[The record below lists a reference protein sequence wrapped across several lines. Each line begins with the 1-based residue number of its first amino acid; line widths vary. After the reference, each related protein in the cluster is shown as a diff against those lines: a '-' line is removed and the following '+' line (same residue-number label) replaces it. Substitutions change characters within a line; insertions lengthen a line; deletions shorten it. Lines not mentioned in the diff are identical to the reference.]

1 MAYKDTMFRSLFNN
15 EKSLLELYNALHGTS
30 HSEWD
35 TEIII
40 NTLDETL
47 VSRRRNDISF
57 TLNGRLVVML
67 EHQSSV
73 NENMPFRF
81 LQSISRIF
89 ENGIPNK
96 KAIYGTK
103 LIKLPRPEFI
113 ALINAPGRF
122 PDRKALRLSDAF
134 MDVPGFGETR
144 LELEVMVYNINEGQ
158 NPEILARCAV
168 LKEYAYFVAR
178 VRYHIDA
185 EKRIRGTAS
194 EAKVIRAAIRKAVQD
209 CKAKGYLLDYW
220 SKMTEEEM
228 GMFEGEWDQDTAL
241 EVRWEE
247 GWEEGLERGLER
259 GMEEGRDEVLA
270 LLKSGRSPEEIIREF
285 DTKTV
290 TARPAPTVSGAGLS
304 H

>member
-30 HSEWD
+30 HSERD

-47 VSRRRNDISF
+47 VSRRKNDISF
-57 TLNGRLVVML
+57 MLNGRLVVML

-89 ENGIPNK
+89 ENCIPNK

-103 LIKLPRPEFI
+103 LIKFPRPEFI

-122 PDRKALRLSDAF
+122 PDRKTLRLSDSF
-134 MDVPGFGETR
+134 MYTPGFEEVR

-158 NPEILARCAV
+158 NPGILAHSAT

-178 VRYHIDA
+178 VRWHIEA
-185 EKRIRGTAS
+185 EKRRLGTTS

-209 CKAKGYLLDYW
+209 CKAKGYLMDYW
-220 SKMTEEEM
+220 EKMTEEDM
-228 GMFEGEWDQDTAL
+228 SIFEGEWDQDTAL

-247 GWEEGLERGLER
+247 GIEEGIEKGIEK
-259 GMEEGRDEVLA
+259 RDRQLLA
-270 LLKSGRSPEEIIREF
+270 LIEQGYTVEDLKRELS
-285 DTKTV
+285 
-290 TARPAPTVSGAGLS
+290 ARA
-304 H
+304 

>member
-15 EKSLLELYNALHGTS
+15 EKSLLELYNALHDTS
-30 HSEWD
+30 LSERD

-57 TLNGRLVVML
+57 TLNGKLVVML
-67 EHQSSV
+67 EHQSSI

-89 ENGIPNK
+89 ENGIPDK
-96 KAIYGTK
+96 KAVYRTK
-103 LIKLPRPEFI
+103 LIKFPRPEFI

-122 PDRKALRLSDAF
+122 PDRKTLRLSDSF
-134 MDVPGFGETR
+134 MDTPGFEEVR

-158 NPEILARCAV
+158 NPEILARSAM

-178 VRYHIDA
+178 ARRHIEA
-185 EKRIRGTAS
+185 EKRRLGTTS
-194 EAKVIRAAIRKAVQD
+194 EAKVIRAAIRNAVRD

-220 SKMTEEEM
+220 EKMTEEDM
-228 GMFEGEWDQDTAL
+228 SVFDIEWDHDTAL

-247 GWEEGLERGLER
+247 GWEDGR
-259 GMEEGRDEVLA
+259 EEGREEGIEEGIEKRDRQLLA
-270 LLKSGRSPEEIIREF
+270 L
-285 DTKTV
+285 
-290 TARPAPTVSGAGLS
+290 
-304 H
+304 

>member
-30 HSEWD
+30 HSERD

-57 TLNGRLVVML
+57 TLNGKLVVML

-89 ENGIPNK
+89 ENGIPDR
-96 KAIYGTK
+96 KAVYRTK
-103 LIKLPRPEFI
+103 LIKFPRPEFI

-122 PDRKALRLSDAF
+122 PDRKTLRLSDSF
-134 MDVPGFGETR
+134 MDTPGFEEIR
-144 LELEVMVYNINEGQ
+144 LELEVMVYNINEGR
-158 NPEILARCAV
+158 NPEILARSAM

-178 VRYHIDA
+178 ARWHIEA
-185 EKRIRGTAS
+185 EKRRLGTTF
-194 EAKVIRAAIRKAVQD
+194 EAKVIRAAIRNAVRD
-209 CKAKGYLLDYW
+209 CKARGYLMDYW
-220 SKMTEEEM
+220 GKMTEEDM
-228 GMFEGEWDQDTAL
+228 SVFDIEWDHDTAL

-247 GWEEGLERGLER
+247 GREDGIEEGVEKGMAEKERQL
-259 GMEEGRDEVLA
+259 LA
-270 LLKSGRSPEEIIREF
+270 LIDQGYTIEDLKRELS
-285 DTKTV
+285 
-290 TARPAPTVSGAGLS
+290 ARA
-304 H
+304 

>member
-89 ENGIPNK
+89 ENGIPDK
-96 KAIYGTK
+96 KAVYRRK
-103 LIKLPRPEFI
+103 LVRLPRPEFI

-122 PDRKALRLSDAF
+122 PDRKALRLSDSF
-134 MDVPGFGETR
+134 MDTPGFDEAR

-158 NPEILARCAV
+158 NPEILARSAT

-178 VRYHIDA
+178 ARRHIEA
-185 EKRIRGTAS
+185 EKRRQGTAS
-194 EAKVIRAAIRKAVQD
+194 EAKVIRAAIRSAVRE

-220 SKMTEEEM
+220 GKMTEEEM
-228 GMFEGEWDQDTAL
+228 NVFDIEWDHETAL
-241 EVRWEE
+241 EVSREE
-247 GWEEGLERGLER
+247 GWEEGR
-259 GMEEGRDEVLA
+259 EEGREEGIEEGMAEKERQLLA
-270 LLKSGRSPEEIIREF
+270 LIDQGYTVEDLKRELS
-285 DTKTV
+285 
-290 TARPAPTVSGAGLS
+290 ARA
-304 H
+304 

>member
-30 HSEWD
+30 HSERD

-57 TLNGRLVVML
+57 TLNGKLVVML

-81 LQSISRIF
+81 LQSISQIF
-89 ENGIPNK
+89 ENGILDK
-96 KAIYGTK
+96 KAIYRTK
-103 LIKLPRPEFI
+103 LIKFPRPQFI
-113 ALINAPGRF
+113 ALVNAPGRF
-122 PDRKALRLSDAF
+122 PDRKVMRLSDSY
-134 MDVPGFGETR
+134 MDVPGFSETR

-158 NPEILARCAV
+158 NPGILSRCAA

-178 VRYHIDA
+178 ARRHIEA
-185 EKRIRGTAS
+185 EKRRLGTTS
-194 EAKVIRAAIRKAVQD
+194 EAKVIRVALRKAVRD
-209 CKAKGYLLDYW
+209 CKAKGYLSDYW
-220 SKMTEEEM
+220 EKMMEEDM
-228 GMFEGEWDQDTAL
+228 SVFDIEWDHDTAL

-247 GWEEGLERGLER
+247 GREDGIEKGLEKGIEK
-259 GMEEGRDEVLA
+259 RDRQLLA
-270 LLKSGRSPEEIIREF
+270 LIDQGYTVEDIKRELS
-285 DTKTV
+285 
-290 TARPAPTVSGAGLS
+290 ARV
-304 H
+304 